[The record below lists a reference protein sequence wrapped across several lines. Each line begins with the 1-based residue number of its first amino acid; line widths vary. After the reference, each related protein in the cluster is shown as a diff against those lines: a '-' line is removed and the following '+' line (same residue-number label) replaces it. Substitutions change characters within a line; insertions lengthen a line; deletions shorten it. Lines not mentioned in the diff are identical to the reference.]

1 MAGSDTAPTLVSL
14 HVIVRN
20 LIAPGRAVEA
30 ADVRVRNASAA
41 ATAPVWAGPY
51 LTTDAAGHVRRDSLR
66 LATYDVAVRALGF
79 SAFVTRVRISPGC
92 DAWMELYLVPQFC
105 DIGDCPPA
113 PKPRATVTRCAPERK
128 RAW

>member
-1 MAGSDTAPTLVSL
+1 MAGTSCVGRSPRADGGLTRVTPAEVVVPAMAGSDTAPTLVSL

-79 SAFVTRVRISPGC
+79 SAFVT
-92 DAWMELYLVPQFC
+92 
-105 DIGDCPPA
+105 
-113 PKPRATVTRCAPERK
+113 
-128 RAW
+128 